1 MNEVR
6 QRKMFFMFRGESKTR
21 RMNEKQ
27 EGKQWKAGQKEEEE
41 KGRARGELR

>member
-6 QRKMFFMFRGESKTR
+6 QRKMFFMFRGKTR
-21 RMNEKQ
+21 RMNEKR